1 MKKTLHFNNI
11 ILNKKEFH
19 RSKEAIDLFSVNLD
33 QMVVSAKF
41 KNDKNIFKHFIGY
54 QKDEI
59 VKPLCIILPQMS
71 GYIKYFE
78 TGGKNMSFLIKDDE
92 VWDKYDKIWDV
103 IKNKLNIKFHSEPVY
118 EYKYLKA
125 KVREFDGVIKTNFL
139 GNDVPKENM
148 HYICIACRIIDSV
161 MNIDKK
167 KLSTS
172 LFRRV

>member
-59 VKPLCIILPQMS
+59 VKHYVL
-71 GYIKYFE
+71 F
-78 TGGKNMSFLIKDDE
+78 
-92 VWDKYDKIWDV
+92 
-103 IKNKLNIKFHSEPVY
+103 
-118 EYKYLKA
+118 YLK
-125 KVREFDGVIKTNFL
+125 
-139 GNDVPKENM
+139 
-148 HYICIACRIIDSV
+148 
-161 MNIDKK
+161 
-167 KLSTS
+167 
-172 LFRRV
+172 